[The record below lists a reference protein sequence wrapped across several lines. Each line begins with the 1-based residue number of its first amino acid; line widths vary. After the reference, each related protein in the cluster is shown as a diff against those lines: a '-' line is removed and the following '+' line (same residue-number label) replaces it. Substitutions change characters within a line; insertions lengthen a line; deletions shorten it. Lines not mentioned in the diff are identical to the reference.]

1 MAHSGHAPGGLFTP
15 APPLPRGYGRTAAV
29 ALGIG
34 LFGGFVAGLYA
45 LGMLAFG
52 WPAGRFAAV
61 VQAHGQAQTLGLA
74 GLLILGVGAILLPGF
89 WSAKL
94 AHPERIPRAA
104 LLVGVGL
111 AAQLIGQPLEP
122 GLLRALLLAL
132 AALLPPVGF
141 LWAGLELTRPRL
153 QRAGRPAPWEG
164 LLLLA
169 AETLALALLVR
180 LALLL
185 SLALSGSP
193 AQASPLHQAVLVL
206 ELDGFVLGA
215 TLGVQLRLLPALA
228 RTGPAPG
235 WAARPGLALLVLA
248 VHLRALAATSAD
260 QLPAALGDWL
270 LVAAL
275 LALFLATGLPRPGL
289 APPGQTRWVLRVAWA
304 GLLVGAIGRAT
315 GVLPEDT
322 ARHALTSVYLLPLV
336 LVVGVRLLP
345 RVSAYP
351 IRFPRLSGALVWAGL
366 LGGTLRAF
374 AGLFLGQLGWQIAWV
389 GGLLLA
395 LAMLVFALL
404 AWSPWGVPRG
414 IPRDPE
420 VYRQQARRG

>member
-215 TLGVQLRLLPALA
+215 TLGVQLRLLPG
-228 RTGPAPG
+228 R
-235 WAARPGLALLVLA
+235 
-248 VHLRALAATSAD
+248 
-260 QLPAALGDWL
+260 
-270 LVAAL
+270 
-275 LALFLATGLPRPGL
+275 
-289 APPGQTRWVLRVAWA
+289 TRWVLRVAWA